1 MSYKAAMHVILSLE
15 KSTNEMII
23 FSTCFGFYF
32 FLSRKRLKKV

>member
-23 FSTCFGFYF
+23 FST
-32 FLSRKRLKKV
+32 